1 MFVSESKLLETELSA
16 IEMLETEL
24 LETELLSIEL
34 LETEVLF
41 ETELVASKSAIA
53 LQWSIIH

>member
-53 LQWSIIH
+53 LQ